1 MRSIFACR
9 QAISLLVAVLP
20 LQFGCGDSGG
30 SDAPNSVP
38 GGPGLTNPATTP
50 GAMPGAPSAP
60 ENPPSNGVS
69 TPAGGT
75 NEGGVA
81 VNGGVSTTPPA
92 GSGDPGAADPGA
104 MNPAAAD
111 PGETTDPEQPA
122 GEQPGEGDGEPPA
135 AGAIDPI
142 QILNGFRPADPD
154 LAEDYDG
161 YITEEVGPLTVGTV
175 GTGTARTITQTIFV
189 PPGQVYDGHGETLT
203 ASGMGDGS
211 QDEGQRPIFLL
222 APGASVKNVTIT
234 APGVEGI
241 HMMGDNVVENV
252 IWLDVGEDAASVRSY
267 FPGGDILITGGSARS
282 ATDKTFQFNVP
293 CDVTIQNFTATDI
306 GKLVRQNGGTT
317 FPLNITL
324 DSVTANDVHDVLV
337 RSDSPDCL
345 VRYHNLVSDAE
356 SLFEGELTAEEF

>member
-9 QAISLLVAVLP
+9 NVISFLAAVLP
-20 LQFGCGDSGG
+20 LQLACGDSGG
-30 SDAPNSVP
+30 NDAPNAIP
-38 GGPGLTNPATTP
+38 EGPGVTTPAT
-50 GAMPGAPSAP
+50 MPGATPSTPFDPAS
-60 ENPPSNGVS
+60 PPSSGVT
-69 TPAGGT
+69 TPAGT
-75 NEGGVA
+75 NEGSVP
-81 VNGGVSTTPPA
+81 VNGGVSGMPAA
-92 GSGDPGAADPGA
+92 GSGDPGAADPGQS
-104 MNPAAAD
+104 D
-111 PGETTDPEQPA
+111 PGEATDPEPPA
-122 GEQPGEGDGEPPA
+122 GEQPGGNDGDPPA
-135 AGAIDPI
+135 PGAIDPI
-142 QILNGFRPADPD
+142 EILRTFTPTDPE
-154 LAEDYDG
+154 LAEDYGD

-189 PPGQVYDGHGETLT
+189 PPGQVYDGLGETLT

-252 IWLDVGEDAASVRSY
+252 VWLDVGEDAASVRSY
-267 FPGGDILITGGSARS
+267 FPGGEILISGGSARS
-282 ATDKTFQFNVP
+282 STDKTFQFNVP

-317 FPLNITL
+317 FPLTITL
-324 DSVTANDVHDVLV
+324 DNVTANDVRDVLV
-337 RSDSPDCL
+337 LSDSPACL
-345 VRYHNLVSDAE
+345 VRYRNLVTDAE